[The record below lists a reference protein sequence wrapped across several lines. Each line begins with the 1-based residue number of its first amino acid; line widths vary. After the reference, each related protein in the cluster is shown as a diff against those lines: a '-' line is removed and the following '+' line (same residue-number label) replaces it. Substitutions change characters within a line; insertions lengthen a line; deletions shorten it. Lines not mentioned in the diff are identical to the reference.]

1 MWVFFMREYAFP
13 FGDFEGCF
21 IPGEDKS
28 YGMTLRDYFAVMAMQ
43 TVISQLIS
51 KEDLDKMDGGIEEY
65 VGYPVSQST
74 RLSYYI
80 ADCMLEARKS
90 E

>member
-1 MWVFFMREYAFP
+1 MSEYAFP
-13 FGDFEGCF
+13 FGDFEGSYDYG
-21 IPGEDKS
+21 IDKS
-28 YGMTLRDYFAVMAMQ
+28 RGITLRDYFAIRAMQ
-43 TVISQLIS
+43 TVIPQIIS

-65 VGYPVSQST
+65 VGYPVSQSV